1 VQALGF
7 QGWCLAASG
16 HPAQGIPLLTA
27 GLERQRAIGSTLYV
41 PHGLTMLADAY
52 RIGGAPEA
60 GLAQISQAE
69 RLAEATHVKWVLA
82 ETRRLRGDLLAQT
95 GDRMATEASY
105 RDGIALAQRQDG
117 KLFELRASV
126 SLAQLWRDRGKST
139 EARDL
144 LAPVYAWFTEGFYM
158 PDLVAAKALLDEL

>member
-1 VQALGF
+1 M
-7 QGWCLAASG
+7 AASG
-16 HPAQGIPLLTA
+16 HPAQGIALLTA